1 MPVGPHAKSV
11 AGGYLS
17 LAAAEETLF
26 LFHSAPV
33 RMLFHVQFYAFG
45 RVAVFGFGRV
55 AVFGFGDDF
64 QLYRLFFCIPA
75 LSLSE
80 S

>member
-1 MPVGPHAKSV
+1 MGPHAKSV

-45 RVAVFGFGRV
+45 RVAVFGFG
-55 AVFGFGDDF
+55 DDF